1 MIFISAVY
9 ATLLCLVIWFYFEI
23 KEILQIKKKKKKKK
37 KKEKGDS
44 QNKKINKDFGIN
56 ETCPFGK
63 TWQFLRTNWILI
75 CWGPNN
81 FLEKKEFLLVG
92 EEDNLKERLAASK
105 RFLVS
110 LFKYC
115 KNMCKLKS
123 IIKKTC
129 YSV

>member
-9 ATLLCLVIWFYFEI
+9 ATLLCLVIWLYFEI
-23 KEILQIKKKKKKKK
+23 KKILQIKKNKKK
-37 KKEKGDS
+37 KGDS

-56 ETCPFGK
+56 ETCPFEK

-110 LFKYC
+110 LFKCYRNTC
-115 KNMCKLKS
+115 RLKS
-123 IIKKTC
+123 IIKKRIIIFKN
-129 YSV
+129 